1 MKKKNKKKRKNE
13 LEVIIS
19 EGRDRGLSDFS
30 VVENEGEN

>member
-1 MKKKNKKKRKNE
+1 MKKKKKESKNE